1 MATIN
6 IYTKAEISM
15 PGCERVIIGS
25 LNTPYSVTLDVTS
38 PDYFRD
44 TLYLAD
50 GDEVTVLELG
60 SGLDMD
66 AFKVA
71 IFKPSVAMYIG
82 WRGSNSD
89 ADNSCVEVAAGS
101 LFTLTSDATTDYNSS
116 TLVRVGNT
124 KTAYDISAVYAGN
137 RSGGTGKLEVWA
149 VN

>member
-15 PGCERVIIGS
+15 PGCERVVVGS
-25 LNTPYSVTLDVTS
+25 ISSPYTVTLDAS
-38 PDYFRD
+38 APDFFRD
-44 TLYLAD
+44 VIYLAD
-50 GDEVTVLELG
+50 GDEVEVLSLG
-60 SGLDMD
+60 ASGDMA

-71 IFKPSVAMYIG
+71 IFKPSVDMYIG

-89 ADNSCVEVAAGS
+89 ADNSCIEVDAGS
-101 LFTLTSDATTDYNSS
+101 LFYLTSDATTDYNSS
-116 TLVRVGNT
+116 TIVRVGNT
-124 KTAYDISAVYAGN
+124 KTSYDISAVYAGN